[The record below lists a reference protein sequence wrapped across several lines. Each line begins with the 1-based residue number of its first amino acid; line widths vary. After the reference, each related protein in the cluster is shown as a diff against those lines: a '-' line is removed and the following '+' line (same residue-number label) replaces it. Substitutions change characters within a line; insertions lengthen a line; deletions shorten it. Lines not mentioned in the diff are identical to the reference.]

1 MSRMTDEFPGKPPEA
16 PKFEPEILPPA
27 GRESAYRP
35 DQTFARMRVIQVG
48 PVRLAFW
55 VVGFLVLLGLLL
67 FAFAG
72 ALLILAPVVAAV
84 VVGSV
89 AVAWLRRFFQSGR

>member
-1 MSRMTDEFPGKPPEA
+1 MIDEPTGQPPEA
-16 PKFEPEILPPA
+16 PRFEPEILPPE
-27 GRESAYRP
+27 RMESAFRSG
-35 DQTFARMRVIQVG
+35 QTFAGMRVISVG

-55 VVGFLVLLGLLL
+55 VAGILLLLGLLL

-72 ALLILAPVVAAV
+72 ALLVLAPFVAAV

-89 AVAWLRRFFQSGR
+89 AWAWLRRFFQSGR

>member
-1 MSRMTDEFPGKPPEA
+1 MTDEFPGKPPEA

-67 FAFAG
+67 FVFAG

-89 AVAWLRRFFQSGR
+89 AVAWLRRFFQSDR